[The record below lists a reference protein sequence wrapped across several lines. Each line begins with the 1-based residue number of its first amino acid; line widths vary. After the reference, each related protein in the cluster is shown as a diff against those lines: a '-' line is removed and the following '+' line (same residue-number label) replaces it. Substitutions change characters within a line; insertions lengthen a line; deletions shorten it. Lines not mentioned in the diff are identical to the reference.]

1 MDAAAE
7 TMLFDPSDPRRW
19 LLLAVVLLAVLIE
32 LADLAER
39 RRRVTGRP
47 PPAPG
52 WVRPEQRD
60 AHPARATGRG
70 PTRQRP
76 VTRLPAQR
84 RPPQQR
90 SHPRTTPPKR
100 QRAPGT

>member
-1 MDAAAE
+1 MDAAAV

-76 VTRLPAQR
+76 VTRLR
-84 RPPQQR
+84 RSADRPSSEAIRERRRR
-90 SHPRTTPPKR
+90 SASGARD
-100 QRAPGT
+100 